1 MKKCENPLIPELVK
15 TVKKRQV
22 NLSSL
27 KLPDGMKRRCVWCLS
42 ILKGQQRR
50 WCGQECVDSAMAWA
64 YPQKEYGLSVLLI
77 RQEFKCNICKFDYGE
92 VVEKMYAGPR
102 MPYSWSEMK
111 DKWRTT
117 MSYAIVARLKDHL
130 HIYDKPHRLEVDH
143 ILAISKGGQSVGLD
157 NHQAICFQCHKEKTK
172 KDLSGKR
179 RKKNEE
185 HSTENSDQ
193 LRDDP
198 NSVTSDQPER
208 SGEHSS
214 E

>member
-1 MKKCENPLIPELVK
+1 
-15 TVKKRQV
+15 
-22 NLSSL
+22 
-27 KLPDGMKRRCVWCLS
+27 
-42 ILKGQQRR
+42 
-50 WCGQECVDSAMAWA
+50 
-64 YPQKEYGLSVLLI
+64 
-77 RQEFKCNICKFDYGE
+77 
-92 VVEKMYAGPR
+92 

-130 HIYDKPHRLEVDH
+130 HIHDSAHRLEVDH

-157 NHQAICFQCHKEKTK
+157 NHQAICYSCHKEKTK

-179 RKKNEE
+179 RKKNEK

-198 NSVTSDQPER
+198 SSVTSDQPER